1 MSMSENSEDI
11 SAIRE
16 YLKSLGLTKYEALV
30 YIALLRV
37 DGASAA
43 TEIHEISG
51 VPRASVYPV
60 LDRLAQKNLVNVSN
74 TTPKQFRA
82 TPPDEGIT
90 SLMKGIEKDAELSK
104 EALNKIY
111 QKKTETG
118 RGKQELIWS
127 IYGRENILNKLS
139 DITSD
144 IEGDLRAF
152 CNWQF
157 FEPYIT
163 DALEEKKIKAVII
176 TNCPDNTVFQTY
188 EGMEILIQENVFPEN
203 APGPMGKGDISG
215 IFIIDSKRVM
225 LIMGST
231 DLTPTALY
239 SESPGFVRF
248 FNSYWEFLQMHI
260 EVHHSQE

>member
-1 MSMSENSEDI
+1 MSQNSEDI
-11 SAIRE
+11 SAISE

-60 LDRLAQKNLVNVSN
+60 LDRLAQKNLVNISN

-90 SLMKGIEKDAELSK
+90 RLMKGIENDAELSK

-118 RGKQELIWS
+118 REKQVLIWS
-127 IYGRENILNKLS
+127 VYGRENILHKLS
-139 DITSD
+139 DLTLDMES
-144 IEGDLRAF
+144 DLRAL

-157 FEPYIT
+157 FGPYIADT
-163 DALEEKKIKAVII
+163 LEEKKIKAVII
-176 TNCPDNTVFQTY
+176 TNSPDNTVFQTY
-188 EGMEILIQENVFPEN
+188 EEMEIVIPEN
-203 APGPMGKGDISG
+203 APEPMGKGDLAG
-215 IFIIDSKRVM
+215 VFIIDSKRV
-225 LIMGST
+225 LVIMGT
-231 DLTPTALY
+231 TELTPTALY

-248 FNSYWEFLQMHI
+248 FNRYWEFIQTHLGIYHGL
-260 EVHHSQE
+260 E

>member
-74 TTPKQFRA
+74 TTPKQFNA

-90 SLMKGIEKDAELSK
+90 TLMKGIEKNAELSK

-111 QKKTETG
+111 QKKTEPG
-118 RGKQELIWS
+118 RENQELIWS

-139 DITSD
+139 DLTSD
-144 IEGDLRAF
+144 VETDLRAL

-163 DALEEKKIKAVII
+163 EALKRKNIQAVII

-188 EGMEILIQENVFPEN
+188 EGMEIITPVHRPE
-203 APGPMGKGDISG
+203 PIGKGDITG
-215 IFIIDSKRVM
+215 VFIIDSKRVM
-225 LIMGST
+225 LIMGSS

-248 FNSYWEFLQMHI
+248 FNRYWEFIQTHLG
-260 EVHHSQE
+260 VHHDLE

>member
-1 MSMSENSEDI
+1 MSMSQNSEDI

-90 SLMKGIEKDAELSK
+90 SLMKGIEKDAKLSK

-118 RGKQELIWS
+118 RGNQELIWS

-139 DITSD
+139 DLTSD
-144 IEGDLRAF
+144 IESDLRAL

-157 FEPYIT
+157 FGPYI
-163 DALEEKKIKAVII
+163 AEVLREKKIKAVII
-176 TNCPDNTVFQTY
+176 TNSPDNTVFQTY
-188 EGMEILIQENVFPEN
+188 EGMEILIPEN
-203 APGPMGKGDISG
+203 APEPMGKGDLSG
-215 IFIIDSKRVM
+215 VFIIDSKRV
-225 LIMGST
+225 LVIMGTT

-248 FNSYWEFLQMHI
+248 FNRYWELVQMHLGL
-260 EVHHSQE
+260 HHSQK